1 MERAELLKTLEEI
14 FQDVFGDENLTI
26 REDMNSND
34 IEEWDSL
41 THISILAAVQDE
53 FGISFVMDEIVAM
66 KNVGDMVSAIEEKLS

>member
-1 MERAELLKTLEEI
+1 MDRTELLKTLEEI

-53 FGISFVMDEIVAM
+53 FHVSFNINEITAM
-66 KNVGDMVSAIEEKLS
+66 KNVGDLISGIEKKL